1 MRSGMLSLFRVFMT
15 AILAE
20 RKEEKKYFIERVRLL
35 QEMELISGEKTPGKH
50 SPFF

>member
-1 MRSGMLSLFRVFMT
+1 MVGVLRVFMT